1 MTPTASEQVE
11 PVVGPNT
18 TIVIIQNGVGNADQ
32 FRERFPN
39 NIVLSA
45 VVSLPRRPPS
55 RTAYTNPSSLQT
67 WVNAAQP
74 ETGVIVHKGNESMQI
89 GVEWN
94 DSLPKEPQQAQLE
107 AFVALLKAGRSDYE
121 IVPDIQQWRWKVDAF
136 LLVSL
141 KTLSLISR

>member
-45 VVSLPRRPPS
+45 VVSLSSAAPPPS
-55 RTAYTNPSSLQT
+55 LAAYSSILLLQT

-107 AFVALLKAGRSDYE
+107 AFVALLKAGRSEYE
-121 IVPDIQQWRWKVDAF
+121 IVPDIQQWRWKVSSLF
-136 LLVSL
+136 L
-141 KTLSLISR
+141 R